1 MHQPSDPER
10 MAAALEAT
18 GDYRILRRLKPRRTI
33 NEPDGSKTRT
43 GLYLDFETTGL
54 DSTKDEIIEIGMVPF
69 SYGLDGRI
77 FEIGEPFGRLRQP
90 SIPIPPEITAITGIT
105 DEMVAGKTVD
115 PAEVAAV
122 AAPVDLVVAHNAA
135 FDRRFAE
142 RFCDIFTTKP
152 WACSMSQVPWAEEGF
167 EGAKLGY
174 LLAGCG
180 LFHDAHRAVDDC
192 IAGIEIL
199 AAPLPKSGV
208 TALARLLEEARKA
221 TCRIWAEN
229 SPFDMKDV
237 LKARGYRWNA
247 EGNGRPKAWHVDVP
261 EDRLAEELA
270 FLQTEIYRRDVEP
283 FIQRVDAYDRFSDR
297 C

>member
-1 MHQPSDPER
+1 MRIEADPEG
-10 MAAALEAT
+10 MAATLEAT

-33 NEPDGSKTRT
+33 TVPDGSKTRT
-43 GLYLDFETTGL
+43 GLFLDFETTGF
-54 DSTKDEIIEIGMVPF
+54 DPANAEIIEIGMVPF
-69 SYGLDGRI
+69 TYGLDGRI

-105 DEMVAGKTVD
+105 DEMVAGKTID
-115 PAEVAAV
+115 PAEVAVV

-142 RFCDIFTTKP
+142 RFCDVFRTKP

-167 EGAKLGY
+167 EGMKLSY

-192 IAGIEIL
+192 AAGIEIL
-199 AAPLPKSGV
+199 ARPLPKSGIP
-208 TALARLLEEARKA
+208 ALARLLEEARKA

-229 SPFDMKDV
+229 SPFDMKDI

-247 EGNGRPKAWHVDVP
+247 EGNGRPKAWHIDIP
-261 EDRLAEELA
+261 EARLAEELA
-270 FLQTEIYRRDVEP
+270 FLRNEIYRRDVEP
-283 FIQRVDAYDRFSDR
+283 FIQRVDAYNRFSDR